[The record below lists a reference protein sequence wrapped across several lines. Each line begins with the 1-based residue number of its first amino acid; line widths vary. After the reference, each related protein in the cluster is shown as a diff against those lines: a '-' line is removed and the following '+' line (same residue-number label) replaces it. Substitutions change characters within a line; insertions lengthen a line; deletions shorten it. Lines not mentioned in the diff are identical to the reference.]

1 MRGGSAM
8 VKMENKDRQLLVNF
22 VTSIKG
28 PSRLK
33 CGKYL
38 QPDGNIRL

>member
-1 MRGGSAM
+1 M

-33 CGKYL
+33 CGKFL
-38 QPDGNIRL
+38 QPDGREY